1 MHEGEQSRA
10 DAADAMT
17 DDELETAIAALH
29 TRERAFLVAGDV
41 AAASNLVRTKFGC
54 SRLWRGDVPEKSEKR
69 STSAAQAPKWDVPP
83 SVKDVGGERCRRR
96 LIELHHG
103 EQR

>member
-1 MHEGEQSRA
+1 MHEGEQTRA

-41 AAASNLVRTKFGC
+41 AAATNLMRTKV
-54 SRLWRGDVPEKSEKR
+54 R
-69 STSAAQAPKWDVPP
+69 AALD
-83 SVKDVGGERCRRR
+83 SGGATFRRR
-96 LIELHHG
+96 ARRDPLVLLRPQNGTFRHP
-103 EQR
+103 